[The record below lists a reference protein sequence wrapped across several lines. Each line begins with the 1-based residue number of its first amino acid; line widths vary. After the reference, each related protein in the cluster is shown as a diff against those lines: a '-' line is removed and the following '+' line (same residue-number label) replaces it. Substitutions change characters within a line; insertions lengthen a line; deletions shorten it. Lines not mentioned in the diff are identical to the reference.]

1 MRRNNP
7 FIKFLKNL
15 RFWLLTRIHLWVWN
29 GLQAGNGPD
38 LEDATVTITDASA
51 LIDQAHANGLI
62 SREDASRAHHAI
74 RQAMHYGMRM
84 TARDRA
90 SILRN
95 RFGIEG

>member
-1 MRRNNP
+1 MN
-7 FIKFLKNL
+7 
-15 RFWLLTRIHLWVWN
+15 VS
-29 GLQAGNGPD
+29 A
-38 LEDATVTITDASA
+38 ASA

-62 SREDASRAHHAI
+62 SREDASRAHNAI
-74 RQAMHYGMRM
+74 RQATHYGMRM